1 MKNNKAIEEL
11 FARYQPDLGDKEQ
24 YIKLMS
30 KKLEAAEYAKKY
42 RLEQTRRY
50 RRMML
55 AVFVA
60 GTLTGAVSVV
70 LFLLHPL
77 WLFPVQNVSGSFLTA
92 TMAWLPKLFFL
103 LAACVG
109 SLCIT
114 GLVIQLAV
122 FERRVAR

>member
-1 MKNNKAIEEL
+1 MKNDKAIEEL

-42 RLEQTRRY
+42 RQEQTRRY

-60 GTLTGAVSVV
+60 GTLTGAVSVAV
-70 LFLLHPL
+70 LLLHPL
-77 WLFPVQNVSGSFLTA
+77 WLLPAQNVSGSVLSA
-92 TMAWLPKLFFL
+92 TMAWLPKILLL
-103 LAACVG
+103 LATCMA

-114 GLVIQLAV
+114 GLVLRLQV
-122 FERRVAR
+122 FERQDVR